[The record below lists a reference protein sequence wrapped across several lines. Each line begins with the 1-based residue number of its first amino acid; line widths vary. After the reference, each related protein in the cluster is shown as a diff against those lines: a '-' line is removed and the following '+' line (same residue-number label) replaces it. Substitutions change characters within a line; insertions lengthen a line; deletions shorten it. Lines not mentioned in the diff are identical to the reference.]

1 MSVVASKKMSTL
13 EKLRQNE
20 PQLLQ
25 NFQYWQKRA
34 QKKGMKLCLQEL
46 GLQFHPEEKRKKGE
60 EKKLNNDVSDYFRQV
75 RLYRVELQK
84 TREQIARLSKAKELQ
99 QLALVERKEANKR
112 KTVKKVKSTDPL
124 LARIEELPEVL
135 VELIGGFLPY
145 SVLNQLLS
153 QNLFGKLT
161 KITNKNQILKRFW
174 YHISTSVEFLRVL
187 PREEAMSL
195 VHIVEVRYNPK
206 FRGFFQYQWHHNGIV
221 GDEFRDAAQMTG
233 QELKACIHNAVEV
246 SMEKSPVYAH
256 KLLKTVAVLS
266 TKKSKICYYMFPKVY
281 ETDL

>member
-1 MSVVASKKMSTL
+1 MSLIVAKKMSTL

-46 GLQFHPEEKRKKGE
+46 CVQFHPEEKRKKKE
-60 EKKLNNDVSDYFRQV
+60 VKKLNNDVSDYFRQV

-124 LARIEELPEVL
+124 IARIEELPEVL
-135 VELIGGFLPY
+135 VDFIGGFLPCC
-145 SVLNQLLS
+145 VFNQLLS

-161 KITNKNQILKRFW
+161 KITNKDQILKRLW
-174 YHISTSVEFLRVL
+174 YHISSSVEFLRVL

-195 VHIVEVRYNPK
+195 VHTVQPRYNPK
-206 FRGFFQYQWHHNGIV
+206 FRGFFQYQWNYDGV
-221 GDEFRDAAQMTG
+221 PREEFRDIVKMSV
-233 QELKACIHNAVEV
+233 QELKTCIHNAIEV
-246 SMEKSPVYAH
+246 SMEQSPVYAH

-266 TKKSKICYYMFPKVY
+266 TKKSKICYYTFPKVY

>member
-13 EKLRQNE
+13 EKLRQKE

-34 QKKGMKLCLQEL
+34 QKEGMKLCLQEL
-46 GLQFHPEEKRKKGE
+46 GLQFHPEEKRKKKE
-60 EKKLNNDVSDYFRQV
+60 VKKLNNDVIDYFRQV
-75 RLYRVELQK
+75 RILRVELHK
-84 TREQIARLSKAKELQ
+84 TREQITRLSKAHELQ
-99 QLALVERKEANKR
+99 QLALVERKEINKR

-153 QNLFGKLT
+153 QNLFSKLT
-161 KITNKNQILKRFW
+161 KITNKDQILKRFW
-174 YHISTSVEFLRVL
+174 YYISSSVEFLRAL
-187 PREEAMSL
+187 PKEEALPL
-195 VHIVEVRYNPK
+195 VHSVELRYNPK
-206 FRGFFQYQWHHNGIV
+206 FRGFFQYQWNHNGV
-221 GDEFRDAAQMTG
+221 AREELRDVVKMTVL
-233 QELKACIHNAVEV
+233 ELKTCIHNAIEV
-246 SMEKSPVYAH
+246 SMEKTPVFAH

-266 TKKSKICYYMFPKVY
+266 TKKSKNCYYMFPKVY

>member
-1 MSVVASKKMSTL
+1 MTSIVPKKMSTL

-46 GLQFHPEEKRKKGE
+46 CVQIHPEEKKKNKE
-60 EKKLNNDVSDYFRQV
+60 VIKLNNDVRDYFRQV
-75 RLYRVELQK
+75 RLYRDELQK

-112 KTVKKVKSTDPL
+112 KTVKKVKSSDPL
-124 LARIEELPEVL
+124 IARIEELPEVL
-135 VELIGGFLPY
+135 VDLIGGFLPCC
-145 SVLNQLLS
+145 VFNQLLS

-161 KITNKNQILKRFW
+161 KITNKGQILKRLW
-174 YHISTSVEFLRVL
+174 YHISSSVEFLRVL

-195 VHIVEVRYNPK
+195 VHTVEPRYNPK
-206 FRGFFQYQWHHNGIV
+206 FRGFFQYQWLHNGIV
-221 GDEFRDAAQMTG
+221 GDEFRDVTKMTV
-233 QELKACIHNAVEV
+233 QELKTCIHNAIEV

-266 TKKSKICYYMFPKVY
+266 TKKSKICYYTFPKVY

>member
-1 MSVVASKKMSTL
+1 MSTL

-34 QKKGMKLCLQEL
+34 QKKGMELCLQEL
-46 GLQFHPEEKRKKGE
+46 CVQFHPEEKRKKKE
-60 EKKLNNDVSDYFRQV
+60 VKKLNNDVSDYFRQV
-75 RLYRVELQK
+75 RIYRLELAK
-84 TREQIARLSKAKELQ
+84 TKEQIDRLYKAQDLQ
-99 QLALVERKEANKR
+99 QMAVVERKEANKR

-174 YHISTSVEFLRVL
+174 YHISTSIEFLRVL

-221 GDEFRDAAQMTG
+221 GDEFRDAAQMTV
-233 QELKACIHNAVEV
+233 QELKTCIHNAIEV
-246 SMEKSPVYAH
+246 SMEQSPVYAH

-266 TKKSKICYYMFPKVY
+266 TKKSKICYYTFPKVY